1 MDVDPSIIPP
11 DETPQ
16 QKARREKLLHRE
28 HEFEEEA
35 HELVMHFNN
44 RLVESL
50 LSCIR
55 SSLDAIKRRVFPR
68 YVTFLLESQERDAFS
83 LCGSYRLTILLV
95 IFP

>member
-1 MDVDPSIIPP
+1 MDVDPSVIPP

-28 HEFEEEA
+28 HEFQEEA

-68 YVTFLLESQERDAFS
+68 YLTFTLESHKGDAFI
-83 LCGSYRLTILLV
+83 LCGS
-95 IFP
+95 